1 MLVRGVIPN
10 KEPKISIGLVLPID
24 KQKSISIYSTI
35 DDEKY
40 EIKVVESNLSV
51 NGQKRDQLSLEK
63 TSKNSTFFL
72 EPITAGRGF
81 HWQKK
86 INISVNGS
94 LRVMVIS
101 DSLFI
106 INEIGLESYLMSV
119 ATSEMSGECPI
130 SLLEAQTIAARS
142 WIIASEEQKH
152 KELGIDACND
162 DCCQRYQGTKNIS
175 DSAQLAVNKTRGM
188 FVTYNDEICDT
199 RYSKSCGGISESNEN
214 VWGDVPKKYLR
225 SIFDNKNNNSLDL
238 SNEKV
243 LQNWFLKPQE
253 SYCNNEHVDKNELK
267 KYLGSVDEEREYF
280 RWQISYSH
288 EELTKIINDKLDESF
303 DSIVALIPLKRGD
316 SGRITKLAISGKK
329 NDSLHKLVL
338 YNEYDIRDA
347 LHPKFLFSS
356 AFIINANS
364 NTLSDVEKVTLSGGG
379 WGHGVGLC
387 QIGALGMSLNGKSSK
402 EILKHYFSSIN
413 IERFYD

>member
-1 MLVRGVIPN
+1 MLIKGVIPN
-10 KEPKISIGLVLPID
+10 KEPTISIGLVLPID
-24 KQKSISIYSTI
+24 KQKSISIYSKI

-40 EIKVVESNLSV
+40 EIKVVGSILSV
-51 NGQKRDQLSLEK
+51 NGEKKDKLSLK
-63 TSKNSTFFL
+63 KASNSSTFLL

-81 HWQKK
+81 HWQKR
-86 INISVNGS
+86 INISVSGS

-101 DSLFI
+101 DNLFI
-106 INEIGLESYLMSV
+106 VNEIGLESYLMSV

-152 KELGIDACND
+152 RALGIDACND

-175 DSAQLAVNKTRGM
+175 DSAQLAVHNTRGI

-214 VWGDVPKKYLR
+214 VWGDAPKKYLR
-225 SIFDNKNNNSLDL
+225 SIFDNNRNNSIDL
-238 SNEKV
+238 SHKNE

-253 SYCNNEHVDKNELK
+253 SYCNNEHVNKNELK
-267 KYLGSVDEEREYF
+267 RYLGSVDEEREYF

-288 EELTKIINDKLDESF
+288 EELTKIINDKLDKSF
-303 DSIVALIPLKRGD
+303 DSIVRLTPLKRGA
-316 SGRITKLAISGKK
+316 SGRITKLEISGKK

-347 LHPKFLFSS
+347 LHPKFLYSS

-364 NTLSDVEKVTLSGGG
+364 NTLSDVEKITLSGGG

-402 EILKHYFSSIN
+402 EILKHYFSSIK
-413 IERFYD
+413 IKRFYD

>member
-1 MLVRGVIPN
+1 MLVKGVIPN
-10 KEPKISIGLVLPID
+10 KEPTISIGLVLPID
-24 KQKSISIYSTI
+24 KQKSISIYSNI

-40 EIKVVESNLSV
+40 EIKAVDSNLSV
-51 NGQKRDQLSLEK
+51 NGQKMDQLSLEK
-63 TSKNSTFFL
+63 TSNNSTFFL

-86 INISVNGS
+86 ISISVKGS

-101 DSLFI
+101 ESLFI
-106 INEIGLESYLMSV
+106 VNEIGLESYLMSV

-175 DSAQLAVNKTRGM
+175 DSAQLAVNKTRGI
-188 FVTYNDEICDT
+188 FVTYDDEICDT
-199 RYSKSCGGISESNEN
+199 RYSKSCGGISENNEN
-214 VWGDVPKKYLR
+214 VWGDVPKEYLR
-225 SIFDNKNNNSLDL
+225 SIFDNKRNNSIDL
-238 SNEKV
+238 SYKNE

-253 SYCNNEHVDKNELK
+253 SYCNNEHVNKNEIK

-280 RWQISYSH
+280 RWQISYSRK
-288 EELTKIINDKLDESF
+288 ELTKIINDKLDESF
-303 DSIVALIPLKRGD
+303 DSIVTLIPLKRGA
-316 SGRITKLAISGKK
+316 SGRITKLEISGKRK
-329 NDSLHKLVL
+329 DSLHKLIL

-347 LHPKFLFSS
+347 LHPKFLYSS

-364 NTLSDVEKVTLSGGG
+364 NTLSDEEKITLSGGG

-402 EILKHYFSSIN
+402 EILKHYFSSIK

>member
-1 MLVRGVIPN
+1 MLVKGVIPN
-10 KEPKISIGLVLPID
+10 KEPTISIGLVLPID
-24 KQKSISIYSTI
+24 KQKSISIYSNI

-40 EIKVVESNLSV
+40 EIKAVESNLSV

-63 TSKNSTFFL
+63 TSNNSTFFL

-86 INISVNGS
+86 ISISVKGS

-101 DSLFI
+101 ESLFI
-106 INEIGLESYLMSV
+106 VNEIGLESYLMSV

-175 DSAQLAVNKTRGM
+175 DSAQLAVNKTRGI

-199 RYSKSCGGISESNEN
+199 RYSKSCGGISENNEN
-214 VWGDVPKKYLR
+214 VWGDVPKEYLR
-225 SIFDNKNNNSLDL
+225 SIFDNKRNNSIDL
-238 SNEKV
+238 SYKNE

-253 SYCNNEHVDKNELK
+253 SYCNNEHVNKNEIK

-288 EELTKIINDKLDESF
+288 KELTKIINDKLDESF
-303 DSIVALIPLKRGD
+303 DSIVTLIPLKRGA
-316 SGRITKLAISGKK
+316 SGRITKLEISGKRK
-329 NDSLHKLVL
+329 DSLHKLIL

-347 LHPKFLFSS
+347 LHPKFLYSS

-364 NTLSDVEKVTLSGGG
+364 NTLSDEEKITLSGGG

-402 EILKHYFSSIN
+402 EILKHYFSSIK

>member
-1 MLVRGVIPN
+1 MLVKGVIPN
-10 KEPKISIGLVLPID
+10 KEPTISIGLVLPID
-24 KQKSISIYSTI
+24 KQKSISIYSNI

-40 EIKVVESNLSV
+40 EIKAVESNLSV
-51 NGQKRDQLSLEK
+51 NGQKRNQLSLEK
-63 TSKNSTFFL
+63 TSNNSTFFL

-86 INISVNGS
+86 IDISVDGS

-101 DSLFI
+101 ESLFI
-106 INEIGLESYLMSV
+106 VNEIGLESYLMSV

-175 DSAQLAVNKTRGM
+175 DSAQLAVNKTRGI

-199 RYSKSCGGISESNEN
+199 RYSKSCGGISENNEN
-214 VWGDVPKKYLR
+214 VWGDVPKEYLR
-225 SIFDNKNNNSLDL
+225 SIFDNKRNNSIDL
-238 SNEKV
+238 SYKNE

-253 SYCNNEHVDKNELK
+253 SYCNNEHVNKNELK

-288 EELTKIINDKLDESF
+288 KELTKIINDKLDESF

-347 LHPKFLFSS
+347 LHPKFLYSS

-402 EILKHYFSSIN
+402 EILKHYFSSIK

>member
-1 MLVRGVIPN
+1 MLIKGVIPN
-10 KEPKISIGLVLPID
+10 KEPTISIGLVLPID
-24 KQKSISIYSTI
+24 KQKSISIYSKI

-40 EIKVVESNLSV
+40 EIKVVGSILSV
-51 NGQKRDQLSLEK
+51 NGEKKDKLSLK
-63 TSKNSTFFL
+63 KASNSSTFLL

-81 HWQKK
+81 HWQKR
-86 INISVNGS
+86 INISVSGS

-101 DSLFI
+101 ENLFI
-106 INEIGLESYLMSV
+106 VNEIGLESYLMSV

-152 KELGIDACND
+152 RALGIDACND

-175 DSAQLAVNKTRGM
+175 DSAQLAVNKTRGI

-225 SIFDNKNNNSLDL
+225 SIFDNKRNNAIDL
-238 SNEKV
+238 SHKNN

-253 SYCNNEHVDKNELK
+253 SYCNNEHVNKNELK
-267 KYLGSVDEEREYF
+267 RYLGSVDEEREYF

-288 EELTKIINDKLDESF
+288 EELTKIINDKLDKSF
-303 DSIVALIPLKRGD
+303 DSIVRLTPLKRGA
-316 SGRITKLAISGKK
+316 SGRITKLEISGKK

-347 LHPKFLFSS
+347 LHPKFLYSS

-364 NTLSDVEKVTLSGGG
+364 NTLSDVEKITLSGGG

-402 EILKHYFSSIN
+402 EILKHYFSSIK
-413 IERFYD
+413 IKRFYD

>member
-1 MLVRGVIPN
+1 MLIKGVIPN
-10 KEPKISIGLVLPID
+10 KEPTISIGLVLPID
-24 KQKSISIYSTI
+24 KQKSISIYSKI

-40 EIKVVESNLSV
+40 EIKVVGSILSV
-51 NGQKRDQLSLEK
+51 NGEKKDKLSLK
-63 TSKNSTFFL
+63 KASNSSTFLL

-81 HWQKK
+81 HWQKR
-86 INISVNGS
+86 INISVSGS

-101 DSLFI
+101 DNLFI
-106 INEIGLESYLMSV
+106 VNEIGLESYLMSV

-152 KELGIDACND
+152 RALGIDACND

-175 DSAQLAVNKTRGM
+175 DSAQLAVNKTRGI

-225 SIFDNKNNNSLDL
+225 SIFDNKRNNAIDL
-238 SNEKV
+238 SHKNN

-253 SYCNNEHVDKNELK
+253 SYCNNEHVNKNELK
-267 KYLGSVDEEREYF
+267 RYLGFVDEEREYF

-288 EELTKIINDKLDESF
+288 EELTKIINDKLDKSF
-303 DSIVALIPLKRGD
+303 DSIVRLTPLKRGA
-316 SGRITKLAISGKK
+316 SGRITKLEISGKK

-347 LHPKFLFSS
+347 LHPKFLYSS

-364 NTLSDVEKVTLSGGG
+364 NTLSDVEKITLSGGG

-402 EILKHYFSSIN
+402 EILKHYFSSIK
-413 IERFYD
+413 IKRFYD

>member
-1 MLVRGVIPN
+1 MLVKGVIPN
-10 KEPKISIGLVLPID
+10 KEPTISIGLVLPID
-24 KQKSISIYSTI
+24 KQKSISIYSNI

-40 EIKVVESNLSV
+40 EIKAVESSLSV

-63 TSKNSTFFL
+63 TSNNSTFFL

-86 INISVNGS
+86 ISISVKGS

-101 DSLFI
+101 ESLFI
-106 INEIGLESYLMSV
+106 VNEIGLESYLMSV

-175 DSAQLAVNKTRGM
+175 DSAQLAVNKTRGI

-199 RYSKSCGGISESNEN
+199 RYSKSCGGISENNEN
-214 VWGDVPKKYLR
+214 VWGDVPKEYLR
-225 SIFDNKNNNSLDL
+225 SIFDNKRNNSIDL
-238 SNEKV
+238 SYKNE

-253 SYCNNEHVDKNELK
+253 SYCNNEHVNKNEIK

-280 RWQISYSH
+280 RWQISYSRK
-288 EELTKIINDKLDESF
+288 ELTKIINDKLDESF
-303 DSIVALIPLKRGD
+303 DSIVTLIPLRRGA
-316 SGRITKLAISGKK
+316 SGRITKLEISGKRK
-329 NDSLHKLVL
+329 DSLHKLIL

-347 LHPKFLFSS
+347 LHPKFLYSS

-364 NTLSDVEKVTLSGGG
+364 NTLSDEEKITLSGGG

-402 EILKHYFSSIN
+402 EILKHYFSSIK